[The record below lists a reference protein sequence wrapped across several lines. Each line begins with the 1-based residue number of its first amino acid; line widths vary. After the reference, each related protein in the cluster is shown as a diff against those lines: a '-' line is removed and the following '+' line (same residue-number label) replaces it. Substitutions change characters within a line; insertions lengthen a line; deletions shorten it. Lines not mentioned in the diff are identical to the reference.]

1 MNDFLEKIRQKS
13 KEERKA
19 IFWILAIFFGIAF
32 FGFWLL
38 TVKQQVDS
46 FNKDKVRQDFNL
58 PQLEE
63 QFKNLPK
70 LKLPEI
76 NQEDLKQ
83 IKDLL
88 KEEAI

>member
-1 MNDFLEKIRQKS
+1 MV
-13 KEERKA
+13 
-19 IFWILAIFFGIAF
+19 IFFGIAF

-38 TVKQQVDS
+38 IVKQQVDS

-70 LKLPEI
+70 LELPEI